1 MTTAIDNWAR
11 RQSGGNSNM
20 DGSGEGESM
29 LDGLDPAGDRL
40 DGEPDDD
47 LENHAA
53 GQDGQGDHA
62 GHDAEP
68 ADDEF
73 AKKKAKD
80 KKIMMA
86 GGGVVVLV
94 AIATAA
100 LKFMAPAVTAVP
112 NQPPQVQQA
121 KVMAPQQSPGQVE
134 SQSPVVEAPGRQ
146 EPEASPL
153 DLGAQNRPPEGGVA
167 PLHDASPVVGAG
179 TQVASAFPAAGQ
191 ATEAHQPGGLP
202 MPTGMP
208 GAGSPMELAAPTKAT
223 TPAAGPT
230 SAMATGSA
238 NSTEPNAEIN
248 SIREDLKKYQRDTE
262 KAIADLKKS
271 IDQLRVQK
279 TAKQEAPAKLETAR
293 AQNEKRNVTQDQ
305 KAARKFSGITETAE
319 VKAPEKYSPIPA
331 PVMNESKVAPV
342 APAATTKGGKVRG
355 DFTVYA
361 ISNGRA
367 WVKWSVDGENYMVA
381 LNSILP
387 DNTRVTSISD
397 EKGIV
402 FSSAGEIHPKPAK

>member
-1 MTTAIDNWAR
+1 ME
-11 RQSGGNSNM
+11 
-20 DGSGEGESM
+20 GSGEGESM
-29 LDGLDPAGDRL
+29 LDGLDPAGDGM
-40 DGEPDDD
+40 DGEPDDEVD
-47 LENHAA
+47 NHAA
-53 GQDGQGDHA
+53 GLDDQADHA
-62 GHDAEP
+62 GHNGEP
-68 ADDEF
+68 VDDEL

-121 KVMAPQQSPGQVE
+121 KVMAPQQSPAQVE

-153 DLGAQNRPPEGGVA
+153 DFGAQNRSPENGVA

-179 TQVASAFPAAGQ
+179 TQVASAVPANAGQ
-191 ATEAHQPGGLP
+191 AMEAHQPGGLP

-208 GAGSPMELAAPTKAT
+208 GAGSPMEPAATTKAA
-223 TPAAGPT
+223 TPAALPT
-230 SAMATGSA
+230 AAMATTSA
-238 NSTEPNAEIN
+238 NSTDPNAEIN
-248 SIREDLKKYQRDTE
+248 SVREDLKKYQRETE
-262 KAIADLKKS
+262 KTIADLKKS

-279 TAKQEAPAKLETAR
+279 TAKQEAPAKLETVR
-293 AQNEKRNVTQDQ
+293 AQSDKRTVTQEQ
-305 KAARKFSGITETAE
+305 KPARKFSGITETAE

-331 PVMNESKVAPV
+331 PVMNESKVTPV
-342 APAATTKGGKVRG
+342 APTATTKGGKVRG

-387 DNTRVTSISD
+387 DSTRVTSISD